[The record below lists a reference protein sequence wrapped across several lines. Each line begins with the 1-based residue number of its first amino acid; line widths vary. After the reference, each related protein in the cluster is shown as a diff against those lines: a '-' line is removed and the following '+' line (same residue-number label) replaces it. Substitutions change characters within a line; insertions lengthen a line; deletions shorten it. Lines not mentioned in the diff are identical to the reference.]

1 MPRHDQLAY
10 SFCVT
15 DAQPPNARR
24 IHAIVGWRRLLL
36 LPLGLLVR
44 LWCRTLRIELDGRSL
59 EVMGYAEGP
68 VVFTLWHNRL
78 FIAADLYRRF
88 RKGKRLFAL
97 VSASKDGAWL
107 AAFFEVVGLH
117 TVRGSSSRFGREAL
131 HSLAEKL
138 EQGEDI
144 GITPDG
150 PRGPCYDL
158 KGGGVILARKTR
170 ACTILLGLRFTK
182 AWRLASWDRFY
193 LPLPFSRIELRAE
206 AWSAEKMAGG
216 EDTLSAVRSRLLELN
231 PD

>member
-1 MPRHDQLAY
+1 
-10 SFCVT
+10 
-15 DAQPPNARR
+15 
-24 IHAIVGWRRLLL
+24 
-36 LPLGLLVR
+36 
-44 LWCRTLRIELDGRSL
+44 
-59 EVMGYAEGP
+59 
-68 VVFTLWHNRL
+68 
-78 FIAADLYRRF
+78 
-88 RKGKRLFAL
+88 
-97 VSASKDGAWL
+97 
-107 AAFFEVVGLH
+107 VVGLH